1 MMDNLHF
8 LLHQTQI
15 FLYNLCGFLFFV
27 AVMQFRLPLSVLSP
41 LCDTVMRFAS
51 KNSTLPILQNMYRDI
66 TDGVMTLKATDM
78 EKYCLITTPVTAQGT
93 WSWTVNA
100 KLLVDILHVC
110 ADGDI
115 AIAYN
120 WDTETLTL
128 TSGKDTFSIKTLPAS
143 DYVALP
149 TLTDAQ
155 RIDISCSSIARG
167 INKVWFACMEKSYTP
182 IYGWMYVW
190 TKTDDQ
196 GNSRLYFVGTDTQ
209 LLAEYALVLPSLP
222 SIKVSIPKSSAL
234 DIAHVA
240 SWLVSDDT
248 DPLSTMH
255 VWSNLLGWETRI
267 GQTTIYIST
276 ITIQGNFPDYHN
288 PKIMPPTYASSL
300 TLETALFDK
309 QLRKI
314 DILAKDNKKHV
325 FLGIED
331 GLLKLSTGKVD
342 KGDSVAYVSC
352 TQEWNIPHVCL
363 FTKHLADVCKIINGR
378 MTLGFVDETTPVK
391 MLDPSD
397 PSFIAIARPIK
408 I

>member
-1 MMDNLHF
+1 M
-8 LLHQTQI
+8 
-15 FLYNLCGFLFFV
+15 
-27 AVMQFRLPLSVLSP
+27 MQFRLPLSVLSP

-78 EKYCLITTPVTAQGT
+78 EKYCLITTPVVAQGT
-93 WSWTVNA
+93 GSWTVNA
-100 KLLVDILHVC
+100 KLLVDILHAC

-115 AIAYN
+115 GIAYN
-120 WDTETLTL
+120 ADTETLIIS
-128 TSGKDTFSIKTLPAS
+128 SGKDTFSIKTLPAS

-149 TLTDAQ
+149 TLTEAQ
-155 RIDISCSSIARG
+155 HINISCSSLARG
-167 INKVWFACMEKSYTP
+167 INKVGFACIEKSYTP
-182 IYGWMYVW
+182 IYGGIYLW

-196 GNSRLYFVGTDTQ
+196 GTNRLYFVGTDTQ
-209 LLAEYALVLPSLP
+209 LLAEYSLTLDSTT

-240 SWLVSDDT
+240 AGLVSDDI
-248 DPLSTMH
+248 DPLSTLH
-255 VWSNLLGWETRI
+255 VGSNLLGRETSI

-288 PKIMPPTYASSL
+288 PKIMPPTYRSSL
-300 TLETALFDK
+300 LLETALFEK

-325 FLGIED
+325 FLSIDE

-342 KGDSVAYVSC
+342 KGDSVAYVTC
-352 TQEWNIPHVCL
+352 TQEGDIPHICL

-378 MTLGFVDETTPVK
+378 MILGFNDETTPVK
-391 MLDPSD
+391 MLDPAD
-397 PSFIAIARPIK
+397 PAFVAIARPIK
-408 I
+408 V